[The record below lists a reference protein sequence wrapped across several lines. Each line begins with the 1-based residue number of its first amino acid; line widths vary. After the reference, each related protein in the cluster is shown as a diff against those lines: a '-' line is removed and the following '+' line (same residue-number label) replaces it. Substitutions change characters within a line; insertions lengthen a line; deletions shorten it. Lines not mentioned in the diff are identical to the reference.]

1 METTFEQV
9 YTGIRKMITTS
20 ELEPGQKVSQLELA
34 RKFDCSPIPVVEAM
48 RCLESEGLLTKEGRK
63 MARVRKLSRDEIE
76 GVYLVREGL
85 ESITARLCARRITP
99 ENLEKLWRLVEE
111 FEAGVDHEKWTTVK
125 QLEIDIHQFIA
136 ECSACQLLEEELN
149 RLLLIERT
157 AVADCEQP
165 QDLNKYKLSHRAIVN
180 AIADRDES
188 SAEYLM
194 KKHIQ
199 NGYLEFIGEPIVAG
213 A

>member
-1 METTFEQV
+1 
-9 YTGIRKMITTS
+9 
-20 ELEPGQKVSQLELA
+20 
-34 RKFDCSPIPVVEAM
+34 
-48 RCLESEGLLTKEGRK
+48 

-85 ESITARLCARRITP
+85 ESITARLCARRIAP
-99 ENLEKLWRLVEE
+99 EMLRKLWRLVEE
-111 FEAGVDHEKWTTVK
+111 FERGVDHEEWAKVK
-125 QLEIDIHQFIA
+125 QSGIDIHQFVA
-136 ECSACQLLEEELN
+136 ECSACQLLGDELN

-157 AVADCEQP
+157 AVAESEPLDMK
-165 QDLNKYKLSHRAIVN
+165 KYKLSHRAIVN

-188 SAEYLM
+188 SAEYLI

-199 NGYLEFIGEPIVAG
+199 NGYLEFIGELVGTG